1 MLISSTAR
9 GYIELPNLNAEA
21 DETSKTEIILVANK
35 DEFNRPTR
43 QAYHL
48 STLLRNRRRHF
59 NLLFYNVYAIFPTL
73 FMAALRSRCGHYIF
87 FLRFLLLLL
96 SSFFLYFFFA

>member
-1 MLISSTAR
+1 MLINSTAR

-48 STLLRNRRRHF
+48 STLLR
-59 NLLFYNVYAIFPTL
+59 
-73 FMAALRSRCGHYIF
+73 
-87 FLRFLLLLL
+87 
-96 SSFFLYFFFA
+96 